1 MSLDAEDLV
10 VAANGRVY
18 VGPTTATL
26 PDDEIETL
34 DSDFIDVGYLTDAGV
49 TVSPSMSVESIQPW
63 QSFYSVREIVTAR
76 EMNVS
81 MEMLQ
86 FNSETT
92 VLAFG
97 GGTVTEESSGHYKLV
112 PPSPEVIDR
121 RAAVIDWQDGDKN
134 YRLVVPVC
142 MVSEGGEFSLSRTA
156 PATLSVTL
164 KALGVDG
171 EDPWILYTDDVAFAP
186 AGS

>member
-1 MSLDAEDLV
+1 MALDAEDLV

-18 VGPTTATL
+18 VAPTSTPL
-26 PDDEIETL
+26 PTDESETL
-34 DSDFIDVGYLTDAGV
+34 DSDFVDLGYLTEDGI
-49 TVSPSMSVESIQPW
+49 TVSPSMSVESVQPW
-63 QSFYSVREIVTAR
+63 QSFYSVREIVTSR
-76 EMNVS
+76 ELTLGF
-81 MEMLQ
+81 ELLQ
-86 FNSETT
+86 FNADTT

-97 GGTVTEESSGHYKLV
+97 GGTVTEESSGHYKMV
-112 PPSPEVIDR
+112 PPSPETVDK
-121 RAAVIDWQDGDKN
+121 RACVVDWSDGDKQ

-156 PATLSVTL
+156 PATLAVTL

-171 EDPWILYTDDVAFAP
+171 SDAFTLYTDDVAFAP